1 LSPRSFDAFAA
12 IAGDIL
18 STGIGIIHRSSKL
31 QRAYDALYAI
41 GIPFFGIPAE
51 IKSLCLMPADRNTGY
66 TPVGV
71 EYSIAPDVPDQ
82 KESITYIRAERR
94 LAASQPSFV
103 QPLYAAM
110 ADCVDA
116 VHPLASG
123 IMRAL
128 AERFG
133 SDDALCSPDYS
144 QLALNSCAITNAPR
158 DVLIEPHED
167 GCLLTVLSSTA
178 PGLELQHRSGAFRT
192 CDEVIANL
200 VVIAGRS
207 LTLATSGAV
216 PPTFHRVMRTPWVS
230 HRYTIAY
237 DVNVDIARAVTPWG
251 YPESD
256 TRLDIDARLTLT
268 RFGLAPLGQEIK

>member
-1 LSPRSFDAFAA
+1 MFPRSPDAFAA

-18 STGIGIIHRSSKL
+18 STGIGLVHRSPKL
-31 QRAYDALYAI
+31 QRAYDALYSI
-41 GIPFFGIPAE
+41 GIPFFRTPTE

-71 EYSIAPDVPDQ
+71 EYSIAPDIPDQ
-82 KESITYIRAERR
+82 KESITYIRAEQR
-94 LAASQPSFV
+94 LADSHPSFV

-110 ADCVDA
+110 SDCVDA
-116 VHPLASG
+116 VYPLALG
-123 IMRAL
+123 ITRAL
-128 AERFG
+128 AECFG
-133 SDDALCSPDYS
+133 SDDPLYSPDYS
-144 QLALNSCAITNAPR
+144 QLALNSYAIPDAPR

-178 PGLELQHRSGAFRT
+178 AGLEIQDRSGAFRA
-192 CDEVIANL
+192 CAEVIENL
-200 VVIAGRS
+200 VVIAGHS

-216 PPTFHRVMRTPWVS
+216 PPTFHRVVRSPSVT

-237 DVNVDIARAVTPWG
+237 DVSVDIARPVTPWG
-251 YPESD
+251 HPESAI
-256 TRLDIDARLTLT
+256 RLDLDARLTLT